1 VTHDRD
7 YGDENDY
14 RPSDSFDEDDDFYLD
29 PDFWNDDEDDDYEF
43 GGALVPNEP
52 SPSDPF
58 LSASAIVEKEY
69 ILA

>member
-1 VTHDRD
+1 MEYDRD

-14 RPSDSFDEDDDFYLD
+14 RNDDDFYLD
-29 PDFWNDDEDDDYEF
+29 TDWFEDENEDFDEEA

-52 SPSDPF
+52 RPSDPF

-69 ILA
+69 VFA